1 MIKLT
6 VAALSL
12 GLTLILPGLA
22 DTIVA
27 SGAGSLPGTAQ
38 DLSSD
43 TSLTE
48 IDGTLAFPDGVDM
61 FKIDILN
68 PLNFSAFTVSVGAF
82 GVPDPELFLFDASGL
97 GVYEND
103 DASASNTQSCLPSAD
118 SINPCASSRGGSGPV
133 TPGIYYLAITRS
145 ENSPLSDMGEIFS
158 PLQSTDVVGPDLT
171 AGGGDPVIGWD
182 GDFFTGTDFDLT
194 QFDIQ
199 IADTPEPA
207 MWPLLAAALVA
218 LMLFR
223 RKLLFRRKPQTR

>member
-6 VAALSL
+6 FAALSL

-27 SGAGSLPGTAQ
+27 NGAGSLPGTAE

-43 TSLTE
+43 ASLTE
-48 IDGTLAFPDGVDM
+48 IDGILAFPDGVDM
-61 FKIDILN
+61 FKIDISN
-68 PLNFSAFTVSVGAF
+68 PLNFAAFTVSVGAF

-118 SINPCASSRGGSGPV
+118 AINPCASSRGGSGPV

-145 ENSPLSDMGEIFS
+145 ENSPLSDLGEI
-158 PLQSTDVVGPDLT
+158 
-171 AGGGDPVIGWD
+171 
-182 GDFFTGTDFDLT
+182 
-194 QFDIQ
+194 
-199 IADTPEPA
+199 
-207 MWPLLAAALVA
+207 
-218 LMLFR
+218 
-223 RKLLFRRKPQTR
+223 

>member
-1 MIKLT
+1 MIKLSF
-6 VAALSL
+6 AALSL
-12 GLTLILPGLA
+12 GLTLILPGVA

-27 SGAGSLPGTAQ
+27 TGAGSLPGTAE

-43 TSLTE
+43 ASLTE

-82 GVPDPELFLFDASGL
+82 GVPDPELFLFDANGL

-103 DASASNTQSCLPSAD
+103 DASGGDTQSCLPSAD
-118 SINPCASSRGGSGPV
+118 AINPCSSSRGGSGPV

-145 ENSPLSDMGEIFS
+145 ENSPLSDLGEIFS
-158 PLQSTDVVGPDLT
+158 PLQSTDVLGPDLT

-218 LMLFR
+218 LI
-223 RKLLFRRKPQTR
+223 LFRRKPQTR